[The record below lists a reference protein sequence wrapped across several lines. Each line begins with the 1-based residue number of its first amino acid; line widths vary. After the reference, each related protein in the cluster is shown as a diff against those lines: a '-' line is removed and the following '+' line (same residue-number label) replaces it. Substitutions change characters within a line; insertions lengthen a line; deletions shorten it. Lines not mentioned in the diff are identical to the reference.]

1 MFSKEKFDLYRD
13 KFKSFLQKG
22 GKLDEGYKWTAL
34 GAFEEHWNIGATD
47 MATMIDQSFQQ
58 GEGERLWSEKN
69 DSAKSV
75 MVEFAKMS
83 PDITRD
89 IFEDLYRETSDVVLR
104 MDRFVYHCDQMLA
117 DLQKVR
123 PSANYHYH
131 DDFVMISFYLS
142 VKHPELYTI
151 YNYNNFKSLLT
162 NLGAKSMPA
171 LKELDRYFKVTRI
184 FQKFLTQDEEL
195 VEVYKDYLKRTENT
209 PETNMIM
216 THDFIAACTN
226 SSYQLDRY

>member
-22 GKLDEGYKWTAL
+22 GKLDETYKWTAL

-47 MATMIDQSFQQ
+47 MGTMIDQSFQQ

-69 DSAKSV
+69 DSSKSV
-75 MVEFAKMS
+75 IVEFAKMS

-117 DLQKVR
+117 DLQKTR

-151 YNYNNFKSLLT
+151 YDYNNFKTLLT
-162 NLGAKSMPA
+162 KLGAKSMPA

-195 VEVYKDYLKRTENT
+195 VEAYKEYLRKSENT
-209 PETNMIM
+209 PEINMIL

-226 SSYQLDRY
+226 TSYQIDRY